1 MSSSDAQNVRTPTQS
16 NGRQLY
22 RRLLTYVKPHWKIFV
37 ASIIAMIIL
46 GASDA
51 LFAALLKPLL
61 DGSFVEKDPDTIR
74 IMPLL
79 VIGIF
84 ILRGITSFISTVSL
98 NWIATRLVMD
108 LRNEMFEQILALP
121 NHYFDNNSTGYIISR
136 ITYNANQVS
145 HATTTALISLIKD
158 SVTIIALLAWMFYLN
173 WKLSLIFF
181 ILVPVAGGI
190 IYIVSLRLR
199 KLSRSLQETMGDLTH
214 VIEETIG
221 GNRVIKIFGAQ
232 AFERKRFY
240 AVNNWVRR
248 FTMKFTTT
256 SAFNA
261 PLIELIA
268 ACALAFIIYIASL
281 SAAEGTLTVGGF
293 VSFFAAMAMLFGP
306 TKRLTKVNE
315 NLQIALAASESIFE
329 MLDEPGER
337 ATGIKL
343 DHRLSGS
350 IQFEHVHYRYRDS
363 EHPALVDIDIHIKP
377 GESVALVGESGSG
390 KTTLVNM
397 IPSFYLPDTGR
408 ILVDNV
414 SVADIALDSLRENI
428 SLVSQDVVLFDDTV
442 ANNIAYGNMSN
453 KYSRE
458 AIIAAAE
465 AAHAMEFIN
474 KMPQGLDT
482 RIGEN
487 GVMLSGGQRQRI
499 AIARAI
505 LKDTPILIL
514 DEATSA
520 LDTLSEKHVQEAI
533 NTLQQGRT
541 TIIIAHRL
549 STVKSVDRIIVMD
562 KGAVAE
568 IGTHDEL
575 MQKKGIYARLQQM
588 QLT

>member
-1 MSSSDAQNVRTPTQS
+1 MTSSENNKHNDTSLG
-16 NGRQLY
+16 GRQLY
-22 RRLLTYVKPHWKIFV
+22 TRLLGYVKPHWKIFTAAV
-37 ASIIAMIIL
+37 IAMILL
-46 GASDA
+46 GSSDA

-61 DGSFVEKDPDTIR
+61 DGSFVEKDPQTIQL
-74 IMPLL
+74 MPFL

-84 ILRGITSFISTVSL
+84 VVRGITSFTSTVSL

-108 LRNEMFEQILALP
+108 LRTEMFDQILCLP
-121 NHYFDNNSTGYIISR
+121 NRYFDTNSTGNIISR

-145 HATTTALISLIKD
+145 HACTTALVSLIKD
-158 SVTIIALLAWMFYLN
+158 SVTVTALLAWMFYLD
-173 WKLSLIFF
+173 WKLSMIFF
-181 ILVPVAGGI
+181 VLVPIAGGI

-199 KLSRSLQETMGDLTH
+199 KLSRALQETMGDLTH

-232 AFERKRFY
+232 AFERKRFHG
-240 AVNNWVRR
+240 VNNWVRR

-256 SAFNA
+256 SAFNG

-281 SAAEGTLTVGGF
+281 AAAQGSMTVGGF

-315 NLQIALAASESIFE
+315 NIQIALAASESIFD

-337 ATGIKL
+337 HTGETL
-343 DHRLSGS
+343 TQLCEGRLEFNNVLY
-350 IQFEHVHYRYRDS
+350 QYKNS
-363 EHPALVDIDIHIKP
+363 EHAALTDINLDIKA
-377 GESVALVGESGSG
+377 GESIALVGQSGSG

-397 IPSFYLPDTGR
+397 IPCFYQPDSGQILLDGMDINR
-408 ILVDNV
+408 ISL
-414 SVADIALDSLRENI
+414 ASLRANI

-442 ANNIAYGNMSN
+442 ANNIAYGNMQK
-453 KYSRE
+453 KYSE
-458 AIIAAAE
+458 ADIIKAAE
-465 AAHAMEFIN
+465 AAHAMEFIE
-474 KMPQGLDT
+474 KMPQGLNT

-520 LDTLSEKHVQEAI
+520 LDTLSEKHVKEALD
-533 NTLQQGRT
+533 TLQQGRT

-549 STVKSVDRIIVMD
+549 STVKNSDRIIVMD
-562 KGAVAE
+562 KGKIAE
-568 IGTHDEL
+568 VGTHQSLLDAN
-575 MQKKGIYARLQQM
+575 GIYAKLQQM

>member
-1 MSSSDAQNVRTPTQS
+1 MSSSETQNVETSTPANS
-16 NGRQLY
+16 RQLY
-22 RRLLTYVKPHWKIFV
+22 RRLLAYVKPHWKIFT
-37 ASIIAMIIL
+37 ASIIAMILL
-46 GASDA
+46 GTSDA

-61 DGSFVEKDPDTIR
+61 DGSFVDKDPDSIR
-74 IMPLL
+74 MMPLL

-121 NHYFDNNSTGYIISR
+121 NHYFDKSSTGYIISR

-145 HATTTALISLIKD
+145 HACTSALISLIKD
-158 SVTIIALLAWMFYLN
+158 SVTIIALLAWMFYLD
-173 WKLSLIFF
+173 WKLSMIFF

-190 IYIVSLRLR
+190 IYVVSLRLR
-199 KLSRSLQETMGDLTH
+199 KLSRSLQNTMGDLTH

-232 AFERKRFY
+232 AFERKRFN

-261 PLIELIA
+261 PIIELIA
-268 ACALAFIIYIASL
+268 ACALAFIIYVASL
-281 SAAEGTLTVGGF
+281 AAADGNMTVGGF
-293 VSFFAAMAMLFGP
+293 VSFFAAMALLFGP

-315 NLQIALAASESIFE
+315 NLQIALAASESIFD

-337 ATGIKL
+337 TSGIKL
-343 DHRLSGS
+343 DKPLTGAV
-350 IQFEHVHYRYRDS
+350 QFDQVHYRYLDS
-363 EHPALVDIDIHIKP
+363 EHPALSNINLNIKP
-377 GESVALVGESGSG
+377 GESIALVGESGSG

-397 IPSFYLPDTGR
+397 IPSFYVPDEGR
-408 ILVDNV
+408 ILVDDIAIN
-414 SVADIALDSLRENI
+414 DIALDSLRDNI

-442 ANNIAYGNMSN
+442 ANNIAYGNMAS
-453 KYSRE
+453 KYSKSD
-458 AIIAAAE
+458 IIAAAE
-465 AAHAMEFIN
+465 AAHAMEFIS

-482 RIGEN
+482 YIGEN
-487 GVMLSGGQRQRI
+487 GLMLSGGQRQRL

-505 LKDTPILIL
+505 LKDTPLLIL

-549 STVKSVDRIIVMD
+549 STVKNVDRIIVMD
-562 KGAVAE
+562 KGCIAE
-568 IGTHDEL
+568 MGTHDEL
-575 MQKKGIYARLQQM
+575 MQKNGIYTRLQQM

>member
-1 MSSSDAQNVRTPTQS
+1 MTSSQENNNPT
-16 NGRQLY
+16 NNDGRQLY
-22 RRLLTYVKPHWKIFV
+22 SRLLSYVKPHWKLFTV
-37 ASIIAMIIL
+37 SIIAMILL
-46 GASDA
+46 GTSDA

-61 DGSFVEKDPDTIR
+61 DGSFVEKDPQTIM

-84 ILRGITSFISTVSL
+84 VMRGITSFISTVSL

-108 LRNEMFEQILALP
+108 LRSEMFDQIMCLP
-121 NHYFDNNSTGYIISR
+121 NRYFDNNSTGSIISR

-145 HATTTALISLIKD
+145 HACTTVLVSLIKD
-158 SVTIIALLAWMFYLN
+158 SVTVTALLAWMFYLD
-173 WKLSLIFF
+173 WKLSMIFF
-181 ILVPVAGGI
+181 ILVPVAGAI
-190 IYIVSLRLR
+190 IYFVSLRLR
-199 KLSRSLQETMGDLTH
+199 KLSRALQDTMGDLTH

-240 AVNNWVRR
+240 GVNNWVRR

-256 SAFNA
+256 SAING

-268 ACALAFIIYIASL
+268 ACALAFIIYIASME
-281 SAAEGTLTVGGF
+281 AAKGAMTVGGF
-293 VSFFAAMAMLFGP
+293 VSFFAALAMLFGP

-315 NLQIALAASESIFE
+315 NIQIALAASESIFN

-337 ATGIKL
+337 QTGQT
-343 DHRLSGS
+343 LSQRAAGQL
-350 IQFEHVHYRYRDS
+350 QFNNVQYQYNNS
-363 EHPALVDIDIHIKP
+363 EHPALSDINLEINA
-377 GESVALVGESGSG
+377 GESIALVGQSGSG

-397 IPSFYLPDTGR
+397 IPCFYQPDSGQ
-408 ILVDNV
+408 ILLDGI
-414 SVADIALDSLRENI
+414 DITTLSLASLRSNI

-442 ANNIAYGNMSN
+442 ANNIAYGNMQDKFS
-453 KYSRE
+453 E
-458 AIIAAAE
+458 EDIIKAAE
-465 AAHAMEFIN
+465 AAHAMEFIE
-474 KMPQGLDT
+474 KMPQGLAT
-482 RIGEN
+482 RVGEN

-520 LDTLSEKHVQEAI
+520 LDTLSEKHVKEALD
-533 NTLQQGRT
+533 TLQQNRT

-549 STVKSVDRIIVMD
+549 STVKNSDRIIVMEQ
-562 KGAVAE
+562 GRIAE
-568 IGTHDEL
+568 SGTHQSLLDAN
-575 MQKKGIYARLQQM
+575 GIYAKLQQM